1 MKLKN
6 VIIFLFINLVIA
18 VAVAL
23 NFFFQD
29 KAEEKAA
36 KTEEYK
42 QEIVAAQAAKP
53 IEDAKTVLAAP
64 PTENTQI
71 ITTKPDPVCAVLGPF
86 NIDEKASVDVLISKN
101 KTEQEIRI
109 EKKPVFEIYWNLGRN
124 EANAKKLF
132 ETQKQ
137 GALQDAKFVMVQN
150 EKREWIVPI
159 TQVHTN
165 ADVAKKLAVEL
176 GEKANKVNAGG
187 TWSYTEKPDAYF
199 YFFKDYAGLDKVV
212 ADSISLLVGEKKQPC

>member
-1 MKLKN
+1 M
-6 VIIFLFINLVIA
+6 VIA
-18 VAVAL
+18 IAIAL
-23 NFFFQD
+23 NFILKD
-29 KAEEKAA
+29 NAADKAA
-36 KTEEYK
+36 KAEEYK
-42 QEIVAAQAAKP
+42 QEIISTQTTKP
-53 IEDAKTVLAAP
+53 IEDAKTVLATP

-124 EANAKKLF
+124 EATARKLF

-137 GALQDAKFVMVQN
+137 GALQDSKFVMIQN
-150 EKREWIVPI
+150 EKKEWIVPI

-165 ADVAKKLAVEL
+165 ADVAQKLSIEL

-187 TWSYTEKPDAYF
+187 KWAFSEKPDAYF

-212 ADSISLLVGEKKQPC
+212 ADSISLLVGDKKQPC

>member
-109 EKKPVFEIYWNLGRN
+109 EKKPVFEIYWNLGKN

-187 TWSYTEKPDAYF
+187 TWSYAEKPDAYF

>member
-1 MKLKN
+1 MSLKN
-6 VIIFLFINLVIA
+6 VVIFLFINLVIA
-18 VAVAL
+18 IAIGL

-29 KAEEKAA
+29 KAAEKAA
-36 KTEEYK
+36 NTQEYK
-42 QEIVAAQAAKP
+42 QEIITAQNTKP
-53 IEDAKTVLAAP
+53 IEDPKTVLAAP

-109 EKKPVFEIYWNLGRN
+109 EKKPVFQIYWNLGRN
-124 EANAKKLF
+124 EANARKLF
-132 ETQKQ
+132 ETQKA
-137 GALQDAKFVMVQN
+137 GALQDEKFTLVQN
-150 EKREWIVPI
+150 EKKEWIVPI

-165 ADVAKKLAVEL
+165 AEVAQKLATEL

-187 TWSYTEKPDAYF
+187 QWAFVERPEAYF